1 MMEERLSVDLDLKGK
16 AGTGTRRIRSEESPS
31 LLRDSLGWLLVL
43 LGVGLLL
50 LLVSFDPT
58 DPSFFNQT
66 SKHRADNLL
75 GPVGAFLAD
84 FCMQLFGFG
93 SYLFP
98 FLVLFLGIQV
108 IRRQGIL
115 LWYLRLGGG
124 LMIWFALLVVLG
136 GFQPIHYKA
145 VALHPG
151 GTFGIDLWILLSRQ
165 LNPAGTYLLLLA
177 LCGLAL
183 MMATQLSLTELGTHF
198 AQLGEKLIHLARQ
211 TMQRIGGTIQN
222 REMQVVRD
230 QIVRRELG
238 KLAEDKKKTSK
249 APEPMQ
255 QAAGESNEFMEK
267 PLIGLGVE
275 ALEALPE
282 PGQPRPVSPGLA
294 EPSLPSAAMPP
305 VRRTASEALTSLELQ
320 TGDWPSAE
328 LEEEA
333 SPVFAAA
340 KPSPLTLSHI
350 EIQHA
355 PREKTP
361 PPQQAREFVD
371 EIHGEWQFPNSSF
384 FQAPRAEHKI
394 DEAELLEKA
403 QVLERKFQEFGVTGE
418 MKAIHPGPVVTT
430 YEFRPDAGIKYS
442 RIVNLTDDLCLAL
455 GAESVRIDRMP
466 GRYSVGMEVPN
477 TRREIITFR
486 EMVDHSQFREDNAKL
501 LLALGKTIDGTPY
514 FANLASM
521 PHLLIA
527 GQTGSGKSVGI
538 NAMICSILMRAT
550 PQEVKLIMIDPK
562 MVEMGIYADIPH
574 LLTPVVVDPEE
585 AANALKWA
593 VHEMEERYRL
603 LAAHNH
609 RSLEHF
615 NRAVRLGQLHGTEDS
630 PALQPLPFIVILI
643 DELADLM
650 MVARGEVEES
660 IARIAQKSRAV
671 GIHLI
676 LATQRPSVDI
686 ITGVIKSNLPCRLS
700 YRVSQRNDSR
710 IILDGNGAEK
720 LLGKGD
726 GLFLPPGTSRL
737 VRIHAPFLSE
747 NEIMDLIGFLKQQGH
762 PQYQHQILKSGE
774 EMEADST
781 QRNKPS
787 QSDDPMYEKAARLV
801 VSSGQASVSYLQ
813 RKLGLGFAR
822 AAKLV
827 DSMEA
832 NGLVGPGVGAKPR
845 EILVP
850 ADYFDRE

>member
-1 MMEERLSVDLDLKGK
+1 MMEESLSVDLELKRK
-16 AGTGTRRIRSEESPS
+16 ASPTTRRIRTEAEPS

-98 FLVLFLGIQV
+98 FLVLFLGVQV
-108 IRRQGIL
+108 IRRQGVL
-115 LWYLRLGGG
+115 HWYLRIGGG
-124 LMIWFALLVVLG
+124 LMIWFSLLVILG
-136 GFQPIHYKA
+136 GFQPIHYKG

-151 GTFGIDLWILLSRQ
+151 GTFGIDLWIMLSRQ

-183 MMATQLSLTELGTHF
+183 MMATQLTLAELGSHI
-198 AQLGEKLIHLARQ
+198 AWVGEKIIQLTRQ
-211 TMQRIGGTIQN
+211 TLQRIGGTIQR
-222 REMQVVRD
+222 REMEVVRD
-230 QIVRRELG
+230 QIVRRELE
-238 KLAEDKKKTSK
+238 KLAEDVKKGRKKPNSL
-249 APEPMQ
+249 PETT
-255 QAAGESNEFMEK
+255 ADSRELMEM
-267 PLIGLGVE
+267 PLIGLGQDEPPQGPHAPLDATPALVE
-275 ALEALPE
+275 
-282 PGQPRPVSPGLA
+282 LA
-294 EPSLPSAAMPP
+294 QNTATMPP
-305 VRRTASEALTSLELQ
+305 VRRTLSGELASLELPS
-320 TGDWPSAE
+320 GDWSPDE
-328 LEEEA
+328 LQA
-333 SPVFAAA
+333 SPAHAAA
-340 KPSPLTLSHI
+340 NPTAPPLSHI
-350 EIQHA
+350 EIQRP
-355 PREKTP
+355 PREQP
-361 PPQQAREFVD
+361 ARQHGREFVD
-371 EIHGEWQFPNSSF
+371 EIRGEWQFPNSSF
-384 FQAPRAEHKI
+384 FQTPKAEHKI
-394 DEAELLEKA
+394 DEGELLEKA

-486 EMVDHSQFREDNAKL
+486 EMVDHSQFRDDNAKL

-609 RSLEHF
+609 RSLEHY
-615 NRAVRLGQLHGTEDS
+615 NRAARLGQLPVPEGS
-630 PALQPLPFIVILI
+630 PPLQPLPFIVILI

-747 NEIMDLIGFLKQQGH
+747 NEIMDLIGFLKQQGQ

-774 EMEADST
+774 EMEAESA
-781 QRNKPS
+781 QRGRPS

-850 ADYFDRE
+850 ADYFDRD